1 MTAWFYSL
9 NLCNHLF
16 IDEKTGY
23 PPQQGGPYPPAQGG
37 PYPPAQGGQYPPPQ
51 GGQYPPP
58 QGGQYP
64 PQQGYGQAQQTTI
77 ITTQPTVIAG
87 GILRFSEFPMQITCP
102 HCQAQVV
109 TSCNY
114 VDGTAVWVIALL
126 ICLFGYV
133 IVYYRNLIMLSI
145 KNLKNN
151 WLYLM
156 GTNRLKKLRSTEF
169 KVEIFGW

>member
-1 MTAWFYSL
+1 MSDVPPPYGAT
-9 NLCNHLF
+9 
-16 IDEKTGY
+16 DEKTGY
-23 PPQQGGPYPPAQGG
+23 PPQQGGQYPPAQGG
-37 PYPPAQGGQYPPPQ
+37 QYPPPQGGQYPPPQ

-87 GILRFSEFPMQITCP
+87 GVLRFSEFPMQITCP

-109 TSCNY
+109 TTCNY

-126 ICLFGYV
+126 ICLFGGWV
-133 IVYYRNLIMLSI
+133 GCCLIPFCINGLKDVNHICPNCTRMVGCYRRM
-145 KNLKNN
+145 
-151 WLYLM
+151 
-156 GTNRLKKLRSTEF
+156 
-169 KVEIFGW
+169 